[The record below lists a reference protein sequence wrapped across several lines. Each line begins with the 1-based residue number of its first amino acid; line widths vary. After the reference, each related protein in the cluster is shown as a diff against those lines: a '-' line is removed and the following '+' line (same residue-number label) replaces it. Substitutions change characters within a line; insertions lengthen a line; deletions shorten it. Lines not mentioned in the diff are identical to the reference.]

1 MVYVLHVI
9 ILLNPLNKLVNLSP
23 SLRTN
28 LHKLTVRN
36 AGELGRNQLIAVIL
50 NILLNCIEGCELT
63 VDYDFLLLVLV
74 LLLEY
79 LIHSEVYELK
89 LKFLKVNGIVALD
102 AEHRLVVE
110 KVFHTA

>member
-1 MVYVLHVI
+1 M
-9 ILLNPLNKLVNLSP
+9 
-23 SLRTN
+23 
-28 LHKLTVRN
+28 
-36 AGELGRNQLIAVIL
+36 IL
-50 NILLNCIEGCELT
+50 NILLNCIEGCELA